1 MTRSLARRWRTI
13 SVVGIGVLSLS
24 AAAAC
29 SSSTSGTAAG
39 SSTASSSTGSS
50 SSGGASVLGTPK
62 EATGSPITIG
72 FVSGGVGNGIDNST
86 ETPAAEAAT
95 AYANAYLG
103 GIDGHVIDLKTCIFN
118 QTPAGATACG
128 NQMVADKVSAV
139 LYGTMGQAPQLEA
152 AVDPAKIPIVGW
164 EEVDGGMVSGGTAGT
179 HFVIT
184 NLIGEILGAPA
195 KLAQQQGIKKS
206 ALVVINVPAA
216 VAGAQQLGTAFFKTA
231 GVGLDIVAVAPG
243 TADMT
248 PQMQTA
254 LSAGVKSFGLIGDV
268 AFCTSALKAI
278 RTLGFTGLVS
288 SQSTC
293 LGVGTQTAKGVPGGM
308 AGVDLITAE
317 TTQPTAPQ
325 VQLYNAVMAK
335 YSPST
340 QLVDVTGGSYGVV
353 LAAVRALNASA
364 PKTLDAAGVT
374 AALKSAPP
382 EQLPLSATGVTFQCD
397 GKSVSIAPGVCA
409 SGLLA
414 GSYNAAGDIT
424 TFTPFDPASVMK
436 IPPA

>member
-1 MTRSLARRWRTI
+1 MACTPERRRRAFGAAL
-13 SVVGIGVLSLS
+13 VAAVLMS
-24 AAAAC
+24 AAAC
-29 SSSTSGTAAG
+29 SSAGSTSSTAG
-39 SSTASSSTGSS
+39 SSGTSGASSA
-50 SSGGASVLGTPK
+50 ASVLGTPK
-62 EATGSPITIG
+62 KATGTPVKIG
-72 FVSGGVGNGIDNST
+72 FVSGGVGNGIDNSS

-95 AYANAYLG
+95 AYANNYLG
-103 GIDGHVIDLKTCIFN
+103 GIDGHRIDLVTCIFN
-118 QTPAGATACG
+118 QTPAGATNCG
-128 NQMVADKVSAV
+128 NQMVADKVSVV

-164 EEVDGGMVSGGTAGT
+164 EEVDGGMVSGGTHGT

-195 KLAQQQGIKKS
+195 KLAQEQGIKKS
-206 ALVVINVPAA
+206 ALVTVDVPAA

-231 GVGLDIVAVAPG
+231 GVGLDIVAVSPG

-248 PQMQTA
+248 PQMQAA
-254 LSAGVKSFGLIGDV
+254 LSKGVKSFGLIGDV

-293 LGVGTQTAKGVPGGM
+293 LGVGTQTAKAIPGGM

-317 TTQPTAPQ
+317 TTDPSAPQ
-325 VQLYNAVMAK
+325 VKLYDAVMAK
-335 YSPST
+335 YAPST

-353 LAAVRALNASA
+353 LALVRALNASA
-364 PKTLDAAGVT
+364 PQTFDPAGVT

-397 GKSVSIAPGVCA
+397 GKEVSIAPGVCA
-409 SGLLA
+409 SALLA
-414 GSYNAAGDIT
+414 GSYNAAGDIVK
-424 TFTPFDPASVMK
+424 FTPFDPGSVMK
-436 IPPA
+436 M